1 MAKIIF
7 LFTTKLEERYFPYL
21 GFYYFVMQLFSGVP
35 KNWPHFAIFE
45 GFVIIIAKM
54 IDFMLPIQKHDSKL
68 VWKIYLNQMTPEI
81 IEIIFELIKSI

>member
-1 MAKIIF
+1 MYYVI
-7 LFTTKLEERYFPYL
+7 LLLNLLEAMRV
-21 GFYYFVMQLFSGVP
+21 GMQLFSGVP

-81 IEIIFELIKSI
+81 IEIIFELIESI